1 MIYNTIPKTTRQL
14 SPCWCRR
21 RDAVHWADEHKTWFT
36 FIYDELRHYI
46 ITFLNWQTP
55 CSHPVT
61 VFVQGEQLCLGEV
74 QPENLCEASSS
85 ILSSSSSSSAA
96 LSLSVCLSDC
106 RRCDPRLHR
115 RHDSGG
121 EPQWSWDSLSV
132 FVRTV
137 HRPTDWGQA
146 LPDMFGRD
154 AAGWQPVRRPVSVRG
169 ERTWMWA
176 AQSRESE
183 WFKRLEMRGFFFC
196 FFVFLLSWISM
207 CCLYPWGKL
216 FLWLF
221 NVLMRAL

>member
-1 MIYNTIPKTTRQL
+1 M
-14 SPCWCRR
+14 
-21 RDAVHWADEHKTWFT
+21 
-36 FIYDELRHYI
+36 
-46 ITFLNWQTP
+46 
-55 CSHPVT
+55 
-61 VFVQGEQLCLGEV
+61 QGEQLCLGEV

-85 ILSSSSSSSAA
+85 ILSSSSSAA

-176 AQSRESE
+176 AQPRESE
-183 WFKRLEMRGFFFC
+183 WFKRLEMRVF
-196 FFVFLLSWISM
+196 FFVFLFFCYLGFQCVVFIRGGSCS
-207 CCLYPWGKL
+207 CD
-216 FLWLF
+216 FLTF
-221 NVLMRAL
+221 